1 VTDRDL
7 AQRCARGERQA
18 WDELVALHDRRIA
31 LVLLRALGQAFAGD
45 LPDLRQ
51 EVYAR
56 LLANHGAALLGL
68 RAERP
73 GSLAAF
79 LAQTALRVAID
90 HRRARRARPSAA
102 EGLEALVQ
110 LEEGGETPEAH
121 AGNREERAL
130 LEAALL
136 RVVQGDP
143 RDLLVLRAHLH
154 DGLNAA
160 EIAGMGI
167 GLTAKGVETL
177 LRRAKE
183 RLRAEFEQAAVKG

>member
-1 VTDRDL
+1 MTDRDL
-7 AQRCARGERQA
+7 AQRCARGERHA
-18 WDELVALHDRRIA
+18 WDELTALYDRRIA
-31 LVLLRALGQAFAGD
+31 LVLLRALGPGLASD

-51 EVYAR
+51 DVYAR
-56 LLANHGAALLGL
+56 LLANGGAALLGL

-90 HRRARRARPSAA
+90 HCRARGARPSAD
-102 EGLEALVQ
+102 EGLEMLVQ
-110 LEEGGETPEAH
+110 LEAPGGTPETEA
-121 AGNREERAL
+121 AVSEERAR
-130 LEAALL
+130 LERALVRL
-136 RVVQGDP
+136 AGGEA

-160 EIAGMGI
+160 EIAGMGV

-177 LRRAKE
+177 LRRAKD
-183 RLRAEFEQAAVKG
+183 RLRAELSGQP